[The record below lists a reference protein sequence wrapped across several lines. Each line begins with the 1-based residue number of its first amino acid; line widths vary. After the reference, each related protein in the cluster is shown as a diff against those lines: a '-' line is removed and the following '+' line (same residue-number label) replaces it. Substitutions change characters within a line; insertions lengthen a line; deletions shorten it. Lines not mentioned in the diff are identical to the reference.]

1 MTMTTLV
8 ETERTAQRV
17 LGGRHPLVRT
27 LGSNLRVS
35 RTLLRARET
44 DKAGART
51 TWQEAVSEEV
61 KKAAK
66 ALTDLYEE
74 DSSSSGSDDLQD
86 ARAVLGAREAQLAAE
101 KAAQDAFRTARMR
114 IAQERSE
121 LAQTLADAGRTLE
134 DDVAAPPPS

>member
-1 MTMTTLV
+1 M
-8 ETERTAQRV
+8 
-17 LGGRHPLVRT
+17 
-27 LGSNLRVS
+27 
-35 RTLLRARET
+35 
-44 DKAGART
+44 
-51 TWQEAVSEEV
+51 SEEV